1 MLSLICAAWVILI
14 VGYVLANLAITEPE
28 EWKNLKSEVN
38 QTKKYF
44 VSVRG
49 NIF

>member
-1 MLSLICAAWVILI
+1 MLSLICVAWIVLI
-14 VGYVLANLAITEPE
+14 VGYVIANLAITEPE

-38 QTKKYF
+38 EAKRHF